1 MDVEPEPLA
10 EDDADSFI
18 VVAFPFIVERL
29 GGGAEMMI
37 SMMIEDEDDKIIM
50 GSLRI
55 QHDGDA
61 RIKEFL
67 RMYPAEKVSRDVS
80 TYVLIT

>member
-37 SMMIEDEDDKIIM
+37 SMMIDEDDKII
-50 GSLRI
+50 
-55 QHDGDA
+55 
-61 RIKEFL
+61 EFASH
-67 RMYPAEKVSRDVS
+67 PA
-80 TYVLIT
+80 

>member
-37 SMMIEDEDDKIIM
+37 SMIDEDDKIWVRFASSM
-50 GSLRI
+50 MEMPELKS
-55 QHDGDA
+55 
-61 RIKEFL
+61 
-67 RMYPAEKVSRDVS
+67 S
-80 TYVLIT
+80 YVCTPRKKYHVTLVLMC